1 MEKVHLQRVPSR
13 RGSSGL
19 IIMTELQVN
28 GVTFLAADSFL
39 AAGGVAHGFSTRI
52 GGVSKGIYTSLNL
65 GSTRGD
71 APDCVKENYRRFCA
85 AIGADV
91 SRVVMTNQIHST
103 IIRTATPADVKADL
117 YDPEGYDCDG
127 LITDVPG
134 LALTIFSA
142 DCIPVLLYDPVKKV
156 IAAVHAGWRGT
167 AGDIAGKA
175 ARQMQTEYGCRPGDI
190 LTAIGPGISRCC
202 FETHDDV
209 PQAMTDALG
218 DLVKPYII
226 SLENGKFKVDLK
238 GINAA
243 LLARAG
249 VASDHIEIAADCT
262 ACLSEKYWSHR
273 VTQGKRGSQAA
284 ILQLL

>member
-1 MEKVHLQRVPSR
+1 
-13 RGSSGL
+13 
-19 IIMTELQVN
+19 MTELQNN

-52 GGVSKGIYTSLNL
+52 GGVSKGIYTSMNL

-71 APDCVKENYRRFCA
+71 NPDCVKENYLRFCA

-91 SRVVMTNQIHST
+91 HRVVMTNQIHST
-103 IIRTATPADVKADL
+103 IIRTATPSDIKNDL

-127 LITDVPG
+127 LITNEPG

-142 DCIPVLLYDPVKKV
+142 DCIPVLLYDPTKRV

-175 ARQMQTEYGCRPGDI
+175 ARLMQEDYASAPEDI
-190 LTAIGPGISRCC
+190 LTSIGPGISQCC
-202 FETHDDV
+202 FETHADV
-209 PQAMTDALG
+209 PDAMIEALG
-218 DLVKPYII
+218 TLATPYITC
-226 SLENGKFKVDLK
+226 LENGKFKVDLK

-243 LLARAG
+243 LLMRAG
-249 VASDHIEIAADCT
+249 VSPEHVEISNDCT
-262 ACLSEKYWSHR
+262 ACLPDKYWSHR
-273 VTQGKRGSQAA
+273 VTQGHRGSQAA

>member
-1 MEKVHLQRVPSR
+1 
-13 RGSSGL
+13 
-19 IIMTELQVN
+19 MTELQNN

-52 GGVSKGIYTSLNL
+52 GGVSEGIYTSLNL

-71 APDCVKENYRRFCA
+71 KPDCVKENYRRFCT

-91 SRVVMTNQIHST
+91 HRVVMTNQIHST
-103 IIRTATPADVKADL
+103 IIRTATSSDVKNDL

-127 LITDVPG
+127 LITNEPG

-142 DCIPVLLYDPVKKV
+142 DCIPVLLYDSSKKV

-175 ARQMQTEYGCRPGDI
+175 ARLMQEDYGSDPEDI
-190 LTAIGPGISRCC
+190 LAAIGPGISQCC
-202 FETHDDV
+202 FETHADV
-209 PQAMTDALG
+209 PDAMIEILG
-218 DLVKPYII
+218 DLAKPYIAC
-226 SLENGKFKVDLK
+226 LENGKFKIDLK

-243 LLARAG
+243 LLIRAG
-249 VASDHIEIAADCT
+249 VSPEHIEVSSDCT
-262 ACLSEKYWSHR
+262 ACLPDKYWSHR
-273 VTQGKRGSQAA
+273 ATQGHRGSQAA

>member
-1 MEKVHLQRVPSR
+1 
-13 RGSSGL
+13 
-19 IIMTELQVN
+19 MTELQNN

-52 GGVSKGIYTSLNL
+52 GGVSKGIFTSLNL

-71 APDCVKENYRRFCA
+71 DSNCVKENYRRFCA

-91 SRVVMTNQIHST
+91 HRVVMTNQIHST
-103 IIRTATPADVKADL
+103 IIRTATLSDVKNDL
-117 YDPEGYDCDG
+117 FDPEGYDCDG
-127 LITDVPG
+127 LITNDSG

-175 ARQMQTEYGCRPGDI
+175 ARLMQEDYDSDPGDI
-190 LTAIGPGISRCC
+190 LAAIGPGISQCC
-202 FETHDDV
+202 FETHADV
-209 PQAMTDALG
+209 PDAMIDILG
-218 DLVKPYII
+218 NLAKPYIAC
-226 SLENGKFKVDLK
+226 LENGKFKVDLK

-243 LLARAG
+243 LLMRAG
-249 VASDHIEIAADCT
+249 VSPEHIEISTDCT
-262 ACLSEKYWSHR
+262 ACLPDKYWSHR
-273 VTQGKRGSQAA
+273 VTQGHRGSQAA